1 MAVGIENHT
10 NFGCAASLVTD
21 RLESQIGDGIG
32 GSFYRRKCVNC
43 HPKFSSQMCCRH
55 SYCLKIEYFRRF

>member
-21 RLESQIGDGIG
+21 RLESLIGDGIG
-32 GSFYRRKCVNC
+32 ALAVVFTAGNVSTVTLSFLRKCVADTV
-43 HPKFSSQMCCRH
+43 
-55 SYCLKIEYFRRF
+55 IV